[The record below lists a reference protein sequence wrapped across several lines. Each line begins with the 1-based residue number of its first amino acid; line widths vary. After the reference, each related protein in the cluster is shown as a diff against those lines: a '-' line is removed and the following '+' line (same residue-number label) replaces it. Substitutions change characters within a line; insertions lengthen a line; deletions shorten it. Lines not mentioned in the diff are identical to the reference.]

1 MKHTPGTTVPGV
13 ILHKN
18 TRLFL
23 GNVHRYKPCV
33 RGARK
38 KFPDIVCFAK
48 IVIEIFPGFV
58 YNDCSVARATV
69 TVIVGGGGLP
79 ERRTHNHVHCKFYS

>member
-1 MKHTPGTTVPGV
+1 M
-13 ILHKN
+13 HKN

-38 KFPDIVCFAK
+38 NFANIVCFAK
-48 IVIEIFPGFV
+48 IVIEICLRFV
-58 YNDCSVARATV
+58 YNDFNVARATV